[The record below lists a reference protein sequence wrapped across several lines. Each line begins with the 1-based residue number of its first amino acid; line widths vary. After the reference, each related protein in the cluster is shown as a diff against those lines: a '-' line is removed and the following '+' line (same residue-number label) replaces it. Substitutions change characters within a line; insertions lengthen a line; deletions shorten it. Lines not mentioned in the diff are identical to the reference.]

1 MFANWLA
8 CQLNVTSICGVWVLK
23 LVCLVGFIFLE
34 GLKKIEQITMDSA
47 SIETNMVSLLYHL
60 IDPRTFPL
68 LTVIRVLYAH
78 INSL

>member
-8 CQLNVTSICGVWVLK
+8 CQLNVSSVCGVWVLK
-23 LVCLVGFIFLE
+23 LVCIE
-34 GLKKIEQITMDSA
+34 ENRADYNGLS
-47 SIETNMVSLLYHL
+47 SVETNMVSLLYHL

>member
-8 CQLNVTSICGVWVLK
+8 CQLNVSSVCGVWVLK

-34 GLKKIEQITMDSA
+34 GLKTIEQITMDSA
-47 SIETNMVSLLYHL
+47 SVETNMVSLLYHL
-60 IDPRTFPL
+60 FDPRTFPL

>member
-8 CQLNVTSICGVWVLK
+8 CQLNVSSVCGVWVLK

-34 GLKKIEQITMDSA
+34 GLKNDSA
-47 SIETNMVSLLYHL
+47 SVETNMVSLLYHL